1 MNRSKKSSS
10 FTSERFQKPLT
21 KACDRC
27 APTQAAHSIFSFRPS
42 LKMLMPKKSMS
53 IRLWALM
60 AIIALGSL
68 FGIIGCFDGGTQ
80 NRDVNFDRQ
89 GLLTHWADHLVLPAY
104 RNLAEATETLEAEI
118 EAFTETPD
126 SARAMAA
133 RAALRQAWLAW
144 QSTSAYEFGPAAE
157 AILRQ
162 RMNTFPTNTGRIEN
176 NIAAGTW
183 DLEIV
188 TNLTAKG
195 FPALDYL
202 LHASEIEGGDLIS
215 LFTDSVNSDS
225 RRAYTR
231 ALALEVAAQSKAVL
245 KAWESSEGNYRAEF
259 IDKQGTDIGS
269 SLGEAVNQFIF
280 DYELLKNPKIGIP
293 LGIKTLGDPLEK
305 QVEGYYAGYS
315 LELAKAQIAA
325 SENFFRGRTEDDVE
339 GIDGIGLDDYL
350 LALGDR
356 YQSGELAQSILD
368 QYAAATAALNA
379 IPAPLSQAILDETEL
394 VQKAYEELQR
404 MVVLIKTDLSSA
416 LSISITYQDNDG
428 D

>member
-1 MNRSKKSSS
+1 
-10 FTSERFQKPLT
+10 
-21 KACDRC
+21 
-27 APTQAAHSIFSFRPS
+27 
-42 LKMLMPKKSMS
+42 
-53 IRLWALM
+53 
-60 AIIALGSL
+60 
-68 FGIIGCFDGGTQ
+68 
-80 NRDVNFDRQ
+80 
-89 GLLTHWADHLVLPAY
+89 
-104 RNLAEATETLEAEI
+104 
-118 EAFTETPD
+118 
-126 SARAMAA
+126 
-133 RAALRQAWLAW
+133 
-144 QSTSAYEFGPAAE
+144 
-157 AILRQ
+157 
-162 RMNTFPTNTGRIEN
+162 
-176 NIAAGTW
+176 
-183 DLEIV
+183 
-188 TNLTAKG
+188 
-195 FPALDYL
+195 
-202 LHASEIEGGDLIS
+202 
-215 LFTDSVNSDS
+215 
-225 RRAYTR
+225 
-231 ALALEVAAQSKAVL
+231 L

-280 DYELLKNPKIGIP
+280 NYELLKNPKIGIP
-293 LGIKTLGDPLEK
+293 LGVKTLGEPLEK
-305 QVEGYYAGYS
+305 QVEAYYAGYS